1 MHIMSGMA
9 VRFQELAQ
17 GIMDEFL
24 SWDPSLATQV
34 GWHKYDRQ
42 LRDLGRSAKEKQVV
56 RCDLLIEELKKV
68 SPASLTPDEQ
78 LDCDLAIHLLRLWQ
92 FEMRDLRMYEHGSS
106 AAADVGNSLFFLF
119 IRDYPSFEER
129 LDAVSSRLEAVPRYL
144 EESRVALRAPYRVWN
159 EEAYEAGK
167 EIPLFLSN
175 VEGYFGAKPSTPER
189 KERLRTA
196 VRIASDA
203 VERHNEWLKGTAI
216 PRAGRGYALTPLE
229 YSNYFRMKG
238 YGITPDE
245 ALRVGETYLDIS
257 KKRMKA
263 SAKAIAPS
271 GDPGD
276 AIRLMKKDR
285 PADFAAT
292 FKEYKATI
300 KRAKEF
306 VISKNLLSVPED
318 DELVVME
325 TPEFMRPMCPFAM
338 GFEPGKFDEK
348 RIGIFMV
355 TPTGDNEELL
365 GEHCHSAIVSTVTH
379 ETYLGRHIQGMCSKK
394 NASFIRVLSNSPDF
408 GEGWGMYSEDMMLQ
422 SGFNDTALGR
432 FVNLYDLV
440 YRIARL
446 VAEIKLVKGFI
457 TLEAAADMFS
467 KECWMDPG
475 AAKLEAQSCAMIP
488 AYFSAYLLGK
498 LAIYQLR
505 DEVEAAMDSKFTLKF
520 FHDSL
525 AYAGSMPMPFMRRA
539 VSIKMGEQFGVE
551 LGPQKESL
559 YQYAMRKARETRQ

>member
-1 MHIMSGMA
+1 MA
-9 VRFQELAQ
+9 ARFQELAQ
-17 GIMDEFL
+17 AIMNEFL

-34 GWHKYDRQ
+34 GWHKYDGQ
-42 LRDLGRSAKEKQVV
+42 LRDLGKAAIDKQAV

-68 SPASLTPDEQ
+68 PSASLTLDEQ
-78 LDCDLAIHLLRLWQ
+78 LDCDLAIQLLRLWQ
-92 FEMRDLRMYEHGSS
+92 FEIRALRMYEHVSS

-129 LDAVSSRLEAVPRYL
+129 LDAISLRLEAVPRYL
-144 EESRVALRAPYRVWN
+144 EESRVALRAPYRAWN

-167 EIPLFLSN
+167 EIPLVLRKIA
-175 VEGYFGAKPSTPER
+175 GYFETKPLTPER
-189 KERLRTA
+189 KERLRAA
-196 VRIASDA
+196 VKTASDA
-203 VERHNEWLKGTAI
+203 IERHNEWLKGTVI
-216 PRAGRGYALTPLE
+216 PRAGPGYALPPLE
-229 YSNYFRMKG
+229 YTNYFSMKG

-263 SAKAIAPS
+263 SAKELVPS
-271 GDPGD
+271 GDPAE
-276 AIRLMKKDR
+276 AIRLMKKNR
-285 PADFAAT
+285 PANFAAA
-292 FKEYKATI
+292 FKEYKDTI
-300 KRAKEF
+300 NRAKEF
-306 VISKNLLSVPED
+306 VVSKNLLSLPDD
-318 DELVVME
+318 DELLVME
-325 TPEFMRPMCPFAM
+325 TPEFMRPICPFTQ

-348 RIGIFMV
+348 RTGIFMV

-394 NASFIRVLSNSPDF
+394 NISFIRVLSNSPDF
-408 GEGWGMYSEDMMLQ
+408 GEGWGMYSEDMMLL
-422 SGFNDTALGR
+422 SGFNDTPLGR

-446 VAEIKLVKGFI
+446 VAEIKLVKGFM
-457 TLEAAADMFS
+457 TLDAAAEMF
-467 KECWMDPG
+467 KRECWMDPG
-475 AAKLEAQSCAMIP
+475 AAMVEAQSCAMFP

-505 DEVEAAMDSKFTLKF
+505 DEVQAALGSRFTLKF

-539 VSIKMGEQFGVE
+539 VSIRMKEQFGVE
-551 LGPQKESL
+551 LGSQKESL
-559 YQYAMRKARETRQ
+559 YQYAMRNARDSKL